1 MSTSTADGTISA
13 HREKRVVVTLH
24 DVCFGAGCSAE
35 GWMQRI
41 GQKETEAD
49 VRAILN
55 YVVVGLIVLVK
66 LGIVHEAK
74 R

>member
-1 MSTSTADGTISA
+1 
-13 HREKRVVVTLH
+13 
-24 DVCFGAGCSAE
+24 
-35 GWMQRI
+35 MQRI

-49 VRAILN
+49 GRAILS